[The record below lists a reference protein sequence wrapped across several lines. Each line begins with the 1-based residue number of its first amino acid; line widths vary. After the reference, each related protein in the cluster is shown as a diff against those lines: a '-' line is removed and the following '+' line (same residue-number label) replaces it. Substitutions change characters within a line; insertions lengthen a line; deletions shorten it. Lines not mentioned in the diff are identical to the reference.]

1 MKISASIYAQREK
14 PLSEIVALLDGHGV
28 DMLHIDCKDT
38 PATFED
44 IATIKALTQT
54 PIDLHIIAAEPE
66 KYFAAIERLKIEYV
80 SLQYE
85 DMKSLIVPPEIGTT
99 KFGLAIKTETAIDI
113 LEKAEG
119 YDYVML
125 MCTTPGMSGGSFQ
138 RENFQRIIA
147 VKNRFPH
154 LQIQIDGG
162 VNDEVAYILRLIGVQ
177 SAVSGSF
184 LMNHYTIGS
193 GMLSLYKEPAKGD
206 YLVADFMTPIEY
218 LPVLPEST
226 LTFEKVLQTIEDY
239 KQGFVFITDES
250 GALKAV
256 ISNADIRRGLLQQ
269 MSHLDTIQVSKMLNR
284 NPIHINVAATLKE
297 MLKSIDAVPFIIL
310 FLPVVNVHGK
320 LQGAVLLN
328 NLIRS

>member
-66 KYFAAIERLKIEYV
+66 KYYKEIERLGIEYV

-85 DMKSLIVPPEIGTT
+85 DMENLVVPPKIGNT
-99 KFGLAIKTETAIDI
+99 KFGLAIKTDTPIDI
-113 LEKAEG
+113 LEKAKG

-147 VKNRFPH
+147 IKNRFPH
-154 LQIQIDGG
+154 LHIQIDGG

-206 YLVADFMTPIEY
+206 YLVADYMTPLQY
-218 LPVLPEST
+218 LPVLQERELS
-226 LTFEKVLQTIEDY
+226 FEKVLKTIEDY
-239 KQGFVFITDES
+239 KQGFVLITDHE
-250 GALKAV
+250 GYLKAV
-256 ISNADIRRGLLQQ
+256 ISNADLRRGLIQQ
-269 MSHLDTIQVSKMLNR
+269 LNQLATIDVSQMLNR
-284 NPIHINVAATLKE
+284 KPIYISTQATLKE

-310 FLPVVNVHGK
+310 FLPVVNTDGK

-328 NLIRS
+328 NLIRG